1 MPKKRANG
9 EGSLRKRSDG
19 RWEGRY
25 TAGHDP
31 ETGKA
36 IYKNVLAKTQK
47 ECKEKLAAALEQA
60 GKVDTYKTD
69 QYTVGQWAE
78 AWFEN
83 YRGLHAMLRQC
94 LDQAVQ
100 ERLIPYNPA
109 AGCKL
114 PPKEKKEMHTL
125 PAEKISAYLAA
136 AEEHG
141 VFPMFYLELTTGL
154 RRGELVALLWDDL
167 DLETQTLT
175 ISKSAGRIN
184 GEVKVTQ
191 PKTANSVRTI
201 YLPQE
206 TINLLLQEHA
216 KHSSNPIM
224 FPSPVTG
231 KLYGPDCIG
240 RLHKNLLKKAGI
252 AENIPFHGLRH
263 TFATLAI
270 QQGIDAHGPGSLKP
284 RKRTRECHIKRLA
297 LPQNFLVW
305 VLFGSKRKHVK
316 SKQTNS
322 GEKQA
327 KSPDSAKNQEI
338 CGRSAGIRTRGLLDP
353 KIRLKTQRTLSGAF
367 GAVCYGYS
375 CFPGLS
381 HSNASIRSRCG
392 LGLRLGQTAIALVC
406 PSCALLLTGTW
417 GPMCAGGTRPSHD
430 RANRRNSAATN
441 KQAGRYISSHC
452 LPCLQLCVSFPVPS
466 GSYLVTPLEIPLPLC
481 YTGVKLFWRR

>member
-1 MPKKRANG
+1 MNTASKKRANG
-9 EGSLRKRSDG
+9 EGNIRKRKDG

-25 TAGHDP
+25 TAGHNP

-47 ECKEKLAAALEQA
+47 ECKEKLAVALEQTE
-60 GKVDTYKTD
+60 KVDAHKTG

-78 AWFEN
+78 TWFEN
-83 YRGLHAMLRQC
+83 YAKPSIRETTAAYYKNYIDKHIVPNIGKIKLSKLTTLDLQKFYNKAKTKGRVKRYEGMKDLSLSNKTIRGLHAMLRQC

-125 PAEKISAYLAA
+125 PADKISAYLAA
-136 AEEHG
+136 ADEHG
-141 VFPMFYLELTTGL
+141 VLPMFYLELTTGI

-167 DLETQTLT
+167 DPENQTLS

-201 YLPQE
+201 FLPKE
-206 TINLLLQEHA
+206 TVDLLIQEHT
-216 KHSSNPIM
+216 KHPTNPIM

-252 AENIPFHGLRH
+252 TENIPFHGLRH

-270 QQGIDAHGPGSLKP
+270 QQGVDAKTVSSILGHY
-284 RKRTRECHIKRLA
+284 
-297 LPQNFLVW
+297 
-305 VLFGSKRKHVK
+305 
-316 SKQTNS
+316 
-322 GEKQA
+322 
-327 KSPDSAKNQEI
+327 
-338 CGRSAGIRTRGLLDP
+338 SAGFTLDTYTHVTNEMQ
-353 KIRLKTQRTLSGAF
+353 KEAAQRMGAF
-367 GAVCYGYS
+367 IAQAV
-375 CFPGLS
+375 
-381 HSNASIRSRCG
+381 
-392 LGLRLGQTAIALVC
+392 
-406 PSCALLLTGTW
+406 
-417 GPMCAGGTRPSHD
+417 
-430 RANRRNSAATN
+430 
-441 KQAGRYISSHC
+441 
-452 LPCLQLCVSFPVPS
+452 
-466 GSYLVTPLEIPLPLC
+466 
-481 YTGVKLFWRR
+481 